1 MQSRPHTPLL
11 SLKGTLKSHLKPF
24 PYILKTTAIL
34 CWHLYWCCVIF
45 LNKHSIIGEVLVGL
59 SLFAGIFFC
68 ISVFHCWSSIKFP
81 VTLPRRR
88 TKFQKVARF
97 QNWLVFKSIN
107 NEASL
112 LTNIFQLVDRLD
124 RLIDWWSPIYFVQTK
139 PLKNLLCTKHFLRCL
154 CTAYISWCIPVH
166 RRPLVHCSMSVWS
179 YDHLLRS
186 AVAAAGDVVPCRDS
200 VFIIIINTRAANDP
214 SVLTI
219 MEKAPTRASI
229 WLKVP
234 FTFQTLLRRL
244 NMK

>member
-1 MQSRPHTPLL
+1 MCLK
-11 SLKGTLKSHLKPF
+11 KGTLSYLNPSL
-24 PYILKTTAIL
+24 YVVKTTAVF

-124 RLIDWWSPIYFVQTK
+124 RLIDWWSPIYVFCTTRIINKDLLYFVYFVHIK
-139 PLKNLLCTKHFLRCL
+139 HLKNLGNSKT
-154 CTAYISWCIPVH
+154 
-166 RRPLVHCSMSVWS
+166 
-179 YDHLLRS
+179 
-186 AVAAAGDVVPCRDS
+186 
-200 VFIIIINTRAANDP
+200 
-214 SVLTI
+214 
-219 MEKAPTRASI
+219 
-229 WLKVP
+229 
-234 FTFQTLLRRL
+234 
-244 NMK
+244 

>member
-1 MQSRPHTPLL
+1 MLNNNL
-11 SLKGTLKSHLKPF
+11 CLKGTLKSHLNPF

-139 PLKNLLCTKHFLRCL
+139 HLKNLYVQNTFLDLSELPAFLYGSLCPAGYWSTAPCL
-154 CTAYISWCIPVH
+154 YDPMITSSALLLLLLAMLSHAETLSSSSSSILELQTIHRFSQSC
-166 RRPLVHCSMSVWS
+166 RRPPIGPPHSWKCLSHFRH
-179 YDHLLRS
+179 Y
-186 AVAAAGDVVPCRDS
+186 
-200 VFIIIINTRAANDP
+200 
-214 SVLTI
+214 
-219 MEKAPTRASI
+219 
-229 WLKVP
+229 
-234 FTFQTLLRRL
+234 
-244 NMK
+244 

>member
-1 MQSRPHTPLL
+1 MSRTDSLFHPKDHQLL
-11 SLKGTLKSHLKPF
+11 RVRKIYMHADYYNYQES
-24 PYILKTTAIL
+24 ILKTTAIL

-112 LTNIFQLVDRLD
+112 LTTIFQLVDRLD
-124 RLIDWWSPIYFVQTK
+124 RLIDWWSPIYFVQSK
-139 PLKNLLCTKHFLRCL
+139 HLKNLYVQIL
-154 CTAYISWCIPVH
+154 S
-166 RRPLVHCSMSVWS
+166 
-179 YDHLLRS
+179 
-186 AVAAAGDVVPCRDS
+186 
-200 VFIIIINTRAANDP
+200 
-214 SVLTI
+214 
-219 MEKAPTRASI
+219 
-229 WLKVP
+229 
-234 FTFQTLLRRL
+234 
-244 NMK
+244 